1 MFKASDATF
10 EKYSALFLQAGI
22 ILYLVN
28 KLNIKLSSSFDL
40 SSLSKIF
47 LILILSSSDDF

>member
-10 EKYSALFLQAGI
+10 EKYSALFLHAAI

-40 SSLSKIF
+40 SSLSNIF
-47 LILILSSSDDF
+47 FILILSSSDDF